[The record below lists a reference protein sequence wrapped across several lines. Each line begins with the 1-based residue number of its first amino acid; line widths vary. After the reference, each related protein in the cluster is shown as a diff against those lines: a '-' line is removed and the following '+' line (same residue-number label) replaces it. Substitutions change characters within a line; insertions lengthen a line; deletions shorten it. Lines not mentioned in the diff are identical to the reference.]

1 VFSKKQRRSAGKRKK
16 QKEKAL
22 EINAEALRVK
32 EGRSEEKLTILRG
45 DGNPEPDCIVQAL

>member
-1 VFSKKQRRSAGKRKK
+1 VQENGRNRKK
-16 QKEKAL
+16 KAL

-32 EGRSEEKLTILRG
+32 EGRSEEKLAIRRG